1 MIDSSACAIQSI
13 SIHHVAV
20 NVDDVGVN
28 YSTNPVTIGSD
39 NLHEH
44 LLQYF
49 LGSFKTPEFFNFKMP
64 DDNLELNPMGA
75 IATEIFNNP
84 NDIHEISKRIADLVY
99 MKSNHPKIKSGDL
112 IVSYFDDILIDDE
125 MVSGIGIYKNEEK
138 DAFLKFIKQGADYN
152 IKVDQGIAVNRIQKA
167 CLILNTEK
175 EDGYK
180 VCLIDK
186 NAKEGD
192 AAYWK
197 TEFLSLVNRV
207 DNFHITRDTIQA
219 TKSFIDEKLK
229 LEAEVDKADEA
240 AILNK
245 AQEYFKSLERFNEAE
260 YENSLF
266 EDDNRRLEF
275 QNYKREYEQSRSV
288 ELPDQFDISQ
298 PAVRSQSRIF
308 KSVIK
313 LDRNFH
319 IYVHGDRTKIMR
331 GIDEDTGKKFYKLYY
346 DVEA

>member
-1 MIDSSACAIQSI
+1 MIDTSSTSLQSV

-20 NVDDVGVN
+20 NVDDSGVKH
-28 YSTNPVTIGSD
+28 SDNPVSVDTD
-39 NLHEH
+39 RLHEN
-44 LLQYF
+44 LLRYF
-49 LGSFKTPEFFNFKMP
+49 LSSFKTPEFFNFKMP
-64 DDNLELNPMGA
+64 DDNLELNPMGNMA
-75 IATEIFNNP
+75 AEIFDNP
-84 NDIHEISKRIADLVY
+84 GSIHEKSKKIADYLY
-99 MKSNHPKIKSGDL
+99 LQSNHPKIKSGDL
-112 IVSYFDDILIDDE
+112 LVCYFDDVLIEDE
-125 MVSGIGIYKNEEK
+125 LVSAIGIFKNEEK
-138 DAFLKFIKQGADYN
+138 DSFLKITKKGHDYS
-152 IKVDQGIAVNRIQKA
+152 IKVDEGISVNRLQKG

-175 EDGYK
+175 EEGFK
-180 VCLIDK
+180 VCIIDK

-197 TEFLSLVNRV
+197 TEFMSLRNRV

-219 TKSFIDEKLK
+219 TKSFIEEKLK

-240 AILNK
+240 QILNK
-245 AQEYFKSLERFNEAE
+245 AQEYFKSLDRFNEAE
-260 YENSLF
+260 YETSLF

-275 QNYKREYEQSRSV
+275 QNYKREYEQQRAV

-319 IYVHGDRTKIMR
+319 IYVHGDRSKISR
-331 GIDEDTGKKFYKLYY
+331 GIDEEGKKYYKLYY

>member
-1 MIDSSACAIQSI
+1 MIDTSATSIQSI

-20 NVDDVGVN
+20 NVDDSGVQ
-28 YSTNPVTIGSD
+28 YSTNPVNVDTD
-39 NLHEH
+39 NLHEN

-49 LGSFKTPEFFNFKMP
+49 LSSFKMPEFFNFRMP
-64 DDNLELNPMGA
+64 EDNLELNPIGN
-75 IATEIFNNP
+75 IASQVFNNP
-84 NDIHEISKRIADLVY
+84 GSIHEHSKNIADHLY
-99 MKSNHPKIKSGDL
+99 LKSMHPKIKSGDIL
-112 IVSYFDDILIDDE
+112 VCYFDDVLIEDE
-125 MVSGIGIYKNEEK
+125 LVSAIGIFKNEEK
-138 DAFLKFIKQGADYN
+138 DSFLKLIKNGPDYS
-152 IKVDQGIAVNRIQKA
+152 IKVDQGIAVSRLQKG

-175 EDGYK
+175 EEGFK
-180 VCLIDK
+180 VCIIDK

-197 TEFLSLVNRV
+197 TEFMSLRNRI

-219 TKSFIDEKLK
+219 TKSFIEEKLK

-240 AILNK
+240 QILNK
-245 AQEYFKSLERFNEAE
+245 AQEYFKSLDRFNERE

-275 QNYKREYEQSRSV
+275 QNYKREYEQQRSV
-288 ELPDQFDISQ
+288 ELPDQFEISQ
-298 PAVRSQSRIF
+298 PAVRSQSKVF

-319 IYVHGDRTKIMR
+319 IYVHGDRSKIMR
-331 GIDEDTGKKFYKLYY
+331 GIDEEGKKFYKLYY

>member
-1 MIDSSACAIQSI
+1 MIDTSETSIQSI

-20 NVDDVGVN
+20 NVDDSGVE
-28 YSTNPVTIGSD
+28 YSTNPVNVDTD
-39 NLHEH
+39 HLHEN

-49 LGSFKTPEFFNFKMP
+49 LSSFKTPEFFNFKMP
-64 DDNLELNPMGA
+64 DDNLELNPIGNLA
-75 IATEIFNNP
+75 SEIFLDP
-84 NDIHEISKRIADLVY
+84 LSIHEHSKRIADHLY
-99 MKSNHPKIKSGDL
+99 LKSMHPKIKSGDL
-112 IVSYFDDILIDDE
+112 LVCYFDDVLIEDE
-125 MVSGIGIYKNEEK
+125 MVSAIGIFKNEEK
-138 DAFLKFIKQGADYN
+138 ESFLKLLRSGPDYH
-152 IKVDQGIAVNRIQKA
+152 IQVDQGIAVNRLQKG

-175 EDGYK
+175 EEGYK
-180 VCLIDK
+180 VCMIDK
-186 NAKEGD
+186 IAKEGD

-197 TEFLSLVNRV
+197 TEFMSLRNRV
-207 DNFHITRDTIQA
+207 DNYHITRDTIQA
-219 TKSFIDEKLK
+219 TKSFIEEKLK

-240 AILNK
+240 QILNK
-245 AQEYFKSLERFNEAE
+245 AQEYFKSLDRFNETE

-275 QNYKREYEQSRSV
+275 QNYKREYEQQRSV

-298 PAVRSQSRIF
+298 PAVRSQSRVF

-319 IYVHGDRTKIMR
+319 IYVHGDRSKITR
-331 GIDEDTGKKFYKLYY
+331 GIDETGRKFYKIYY

>member
-1 MIDSSACAIQSI
+1 MIDTSSTSIQSL

-20 NVDDVGVN
+20 NVDDSGVQ
-28 YSTNPVTIGSD
+28 YSANPVSIDTD
-39 NLHEH
+39 LLHEN
-44 LLQYF
+44 LLHYF
-49 LGSFKTPEFFNFKMP
+49 LSSFKTPEFFNFKMP
-64 DDNLELNPMGA
+64 DDNLELNPIGN
-75 IATEIFNNP
+75 IAKEIFNNP
-84 NDIHEISKRIADLVY
+84 LSIHEHSKNIADHLY

-112 IVSYFDDILIDDE
+112 LVCYFDDVLIEDE
-125 MVSGIGIYKNEEK
+125 MVSAIGIFKNEEK
-138 DAFLKFIKQGADYN
+138 DSFLKLLKNAEDYN
-152 IKVDQGIAVNRIQKA
+152 IQVHQGISINRLQKG
-167 CLILNTEK
+167 CLILNTEQ
-175 EDGYK
+175 EEGYK

-186 NAKEGD
+186 TAKEGD

-197 TEFLSLVNRV
+197 TDFIKVRNRV

-219 TKSFIDEKLK
+219 TKAFIDERLK
-229 LEAEVDKADEA
+229 VEAEVDKADEA
-240 AILNK
+240 QILNK
-245 AQEYFKSLERFNEAE
+245 AQEYFKSLDRFNEAE
-260 YENSLF
+260 YETSLF

-275 QNYKREYEQSRSV
+275 QNYKREYEQQRSV

-319 IYVHGDRTKIMR
+319 IYVHGDRSKIMR
-331 GIDEDTGKKFYKLYY
+331 GIDEDGKKFYKLYY

>member
-1 MIDSSACAIQSI
+1 MIDSSACAIQSV
-13 SIHHVAV
+13 SVHHVAV
-20 NVDDVGVN
+20 NVDDVGVS
-28 YSTNPVTIGSD
+28 YSTNPVSIGSD
-39 NLHEH
+39 NLHEY
-44 LLQYF
+44 LLQYL
-49 LGSFKTPEFFNFKMP
+49 LGSFKTPEFFNFNMP
-64 DDNLELNPMGA
+64 DDNLELNPMGN
-75 IATEIFNNP
+75 IAQEIFDNP
-84 NDIHEISKRIADLVY
+84 NAIHEHSKRIADLVY
-99 MKSNHPKIKSGDL
+99 MKSNHPKIKSGDI
-112 IVSYFDDILIDDE
+112 IVTYFDDILIDDE

-138 DAFLKFIKQGADYN
+138 DAFLKFVKKGADYD
-152 IKVDQGIAVNRIQKA
+152 IKVDHGIAVNRIQKA

-197 TEFLSLVNRV
+197 SEFLSLVNRV

-229 LEAEVDKADEA
+229 LEAEVGKADEA

-245 AQEYFKSLERFNEAE
+245 AQEYFKSLERFNETE

-298 PAVRSQSRIF
+298 PAVRSQSGVF

-319 IYVHGDRTKIMR
+319 IYVHGDREKISR
-331 GIDEDTGKKFYKLYY
+331 GIDETGKKFYKLYY